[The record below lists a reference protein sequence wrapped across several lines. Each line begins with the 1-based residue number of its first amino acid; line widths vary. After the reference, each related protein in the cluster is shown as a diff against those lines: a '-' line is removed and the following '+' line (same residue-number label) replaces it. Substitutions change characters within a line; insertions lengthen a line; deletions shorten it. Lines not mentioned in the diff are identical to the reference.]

1 VSVRVCPCFL
11 VPTLRVGTHS
21 RTLRVPTQRRR
32 ASHPC
37 APTQS
42 VGAREG
48 RFAHLFKPGPG
59 EAIIAELQAEVDRKW
74 AELLEREAASK
85 AKAAPATQ
93 AVRGT

>member
-32 ASHPC
+32 ASHPG

-42 VGAREG
+42 VGAREPQG

-85 AKAAPATQ
+85 AKAEAAAAKT
-93 AVRGT
+93 A